1 MSEKKAD
8 SHQNALSSNA
18 MGQNESAS
26 EPPISSVYKYLM
38 YGASLPERALR
49 SSSAMIGGVLQK
61 STELLVPLA
70 FRSSKSYSIFVAQM
84 LDMMTENIGGVVD
97 PQSNSIAESS
107 VGKNENDK
115 SKVTSEA
122 KPTEVENYVARKT
135 VGNFVDLAGMATLHL
150 SPITILAIVS
160 DIAYGSK
167 SYLKELTEEL
177 KREGVIN
184 EESTVNSAHDLLDAV
199 SSASGTTA
207 DAFDMP
213 PISIEGLRE
222 TINETQKAVRKINP
236 VKLIPQSEIATLWN
250 DMREMATRENTNM
263 FEISSAMT
271 MYTLNHVKTIGK
283 GALSTIR
290 VTGSLL
296 DQHIFNHYFDSIR
309 VIRREGLYNILRDN
323 AKPYIDA
330 VWANFSTKKETWTE
344 ELFTGRLVGRAWEG
358 FRGWFSK
365 KDFVQKN
372 QDDVENG
379 CGLDPN
385 SE

>member
-1 MSEKKAD
+1 MLFQTKRQTKTERAV
-8 SHQNALSSNA
+8 
-18 MGQNESAS
+18 
-26 EPPISSVYKYLM
+26 EPPISSVYKYLI

-61 STELLVPLA
+61 STELLIPLA
-70 FRSSKSYSIFVAQM
+70 FRNSKSYSIFVSQM

-97 PQSNSIAESS
+97 AKSNLISESS
-107 VGKNENDK
+107 SGNDDQIDK
-115 SKVTSEA
+115 SKGSNQA

-135 VGNFVDLAGMATLHL
+135 VGNFVDLAGIATLHL

-184 EESTVNSAHDLLDAV
+184 QESTVNSAHDLLDAV
-199 SSASGTTA
+199 SCASGTTA

-213 PISIEGLRE
+213 PISIEGLQE
-222 TINETQKAVRKINP
+222 IINETQKAVRKINP

-271 MYTLNHVKTIGK
+271 IYTLNNVKTIGK

-290 VTGSLL
+290 VAGSLL
-296 DQHIFNHYFDSIR
+296 DQHILNHYFDGILL
-309 VIRREGLYNILRDN
+309 IRREGLYNILRDN

-330 VWANFSTKKETWTE
+330 VWVNFSAKKETWTE
-344 ELFTGRLVGRAWEG
+344 QLITGRMVGRAWEG

-365 KDFVQKN
+365 NNIVQKN
-372 QDDVENG
+372 TDQVENG
-379 CGLDPN
+379 DAFDPN
-385 SE
+385 SD